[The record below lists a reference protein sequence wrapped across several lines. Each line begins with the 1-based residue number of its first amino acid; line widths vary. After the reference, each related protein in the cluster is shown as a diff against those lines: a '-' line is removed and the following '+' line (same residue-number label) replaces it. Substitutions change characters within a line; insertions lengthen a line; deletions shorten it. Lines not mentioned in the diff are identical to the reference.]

1 MALLVKNLPAN
12 VGDVRVQRLI
22 PGLGRSPGRGNDNP
36 LQYSPLG
43 IPWTAEPGG
52 LQSMELQKHQTQLK
66 DFTTAKLQETGNIAN
81 DSCP

>member
-1 MALLVKNLPAN
+1 MVKSPPDNA
-12 VGDVRVQRLI
+12 GDLDSI

-52 LQSMELQKHQTQLK
+52 LQSMGLEKHQIQLK
-66 DFTTAKLQETGNIAN
+66 DFTTAKLQKTGNIAN

>member
-36 LQYSPLG
+36 LQCFYLENSMDRAAWKATVHG
-43 IPWTAEPGG
+43 IAKSRTG
-52 LQSMELQKHQTQLK
+52 LSMAHTHAFTKEKQTHRIQK
-66 DFTTAKLQETGNIAN
+66 
-81 DSCP
+81 